1 MDIETL
7 TNHISKLGKQ
17 YFDKVCNLV
26 FLEIFRYT
34 AINIDGS
41 YDGGTDI
48 VTIKDGQRERIAYQI
63 TTQKTDIKNKAYRDA
78 KKAIEKLSIDKYY
91 FLTTYNLSE
100 IESRMIEDEIS
111 KDLGIKAS
119 CFSPRLIAG
128 LILRENKLNKILDAL
143 NYPLPRQH
151 GNIVDIKEKALH
163 SYSLF
168 SDDASKL
175 KYSVYEDTIL
185 FSLYKNSMSEDELIN
200 SVITFLN
207 LNEDTRDFIK
217 RKIDSLFGKSSV
229 EKEEN
234 GNIILSPKSFEDL
247 ENRQKLYERELANLS
262 AAQTDLLKEKNI
274 PWTEDESKKISLW
287 IANAYIANQFENL
300 KDINASIVN
309 RDFYNIS
316 ENGAF
321 KIKDY
326 FIKHKSIQEDIA
338 DEITNELLE
347 MASSHPLITKI
358 SRASVYVALDGN
370 NPIISSKAIGA
381 SRWSDIK
388 IIIEPSVALP
398 FICSVLYNG
407 NTNKFFNNSVR
418 SIVQAK
424 ELDSLLFIPYYY
436 INECAGHLLTAR
448 KYIGFEDNKE
458 LEYSANVFISN
469 YFFLKNRGIKTPDT
483 ILEYLQTFS
492 NSIKIEKDNVKVW
505 VRSIMTDLQSILTTN
520 GIQYIDIP
528 QYNESDIQDIEI
540 TYKEILE
547 EQKVK
552 KKLHLIKN
560 DVYTLK
566 ATNERIVKE
575 GEVWVILTNDKSL
588 INFSKTDYFKGWIT
602 NPLRF
607 LQITELSKPMSE
619 SKLISLVHSVATFS
633 ERTLSLGA
641 RIMDRLISL
650 SSKEIQ
656 NYELKVEIEKFK
668 QETINSVNI
677 EDPNILDLID
687 SKTDEFIEK
696 LGLSKL
702 EELEIND
709 DTIRNE

>member
-143 NYPLPRQH
+143 NYPMPRQH

>member
-388 IIIEPSVALP
+388 IIIESSVALP

-656 NYELKVEIEKFK
+656 NYELKAEIEKFK

-687 SKTDEFIEK
+687 SKTDEFIER

>member
-119 CFSPRLIAG
+119 CFSRRLIAG
-128 LILRENKLNKILDAL
+128 LILRENKINKILDAL

>member
-358 SRASVYVALDGN
+358 SRAFVYVALDGN

>member
-163 SYSLF
+163 NYSLF

>member
-7 TNHISKLGKQ
+7 TNHISKLGIQ

>member
-100 IESRMIEDEIS
+100 IESRMIEYEIS

-128 LILRENKLNKILDAL
+128 LILSENKLNKILDAI

-217 RKIDSLFGKSSV
+217 RKINSLFGKSSV

-247 ENRQKLYERELANLS
+247 ENRQKLYEKELANLS

-321 KIKDY
+321 KIKNY

-492 NSIKIEKDNVKVW
+492 NSIKIEKDNIKVW

-540 TYKEILE
+540 IYKEILE

-656 NYELKVEIEKFK
+656 NYELKAEIEKFK

-677 EDPNILDLID
+677 EDSNILDLID

>member
-388 IIIEPSVALP
+388 IIIESSVALP

-469 YFFLKNRGIKTPDT
+469 YFFLKNREIKTHDT

-656 NYELKVEIEKFK
+656 NYELKAEIEKFK

-687 SKTDEFIEK
+687 SKTDEFIER